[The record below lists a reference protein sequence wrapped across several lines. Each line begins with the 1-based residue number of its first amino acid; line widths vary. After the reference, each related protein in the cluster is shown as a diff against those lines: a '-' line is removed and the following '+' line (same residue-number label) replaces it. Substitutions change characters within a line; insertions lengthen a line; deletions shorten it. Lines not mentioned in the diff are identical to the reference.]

1 MSDNTYKK
9 INNMYTNASYIS
21 RYSVDILITAVICIV
36 VFLIISYY
44 HIMNSIE
51 PIKADWINQRC
62 NPAVIPFAGI
72 INKPID
78 QSALEFTASNFT
90 NCTQTILSDVA
101 DSALTPLYYNL
112 NVIVNLMKTLS
123 ESLNSSRSFFDK
135 TRNNINSVTTEVYGR
150 TLNVTLP
157 LIKMVKTVQ
166 SMFGKI
172 QGSSTAAIYTL
183 YGSYI
188 TLNSTLLLIYDAVV
202 TVMWVIIGIIVAC
215 FAVGWFLPPMLATG
229 ISLSAFLT
237 ILLIPAVV
245 MVSIMHNIF
254 NSSGLRSTPS
264 VPQYCFDG
272 STLLEMADGKKVFI
286 KNVNPGDVLQ
296 DGSIITGTMWST
308 SSGMQMFKLNDIIAT
323 SNHLVYHKKNGWIK
337 ISNHPNSIY
346 LDDYNELYVY
356 CVGTNTKVLK
366 IKKTLFSD
374 WDEIDDNDIE
384 ELRNS
389 IKCQE
394 LMPDN
399 FTKNDIH
406 KYLDTGLHPDTLLC
420 LDDGRSISIKDIEVN
435 DVLQFGE
442 AIRTIVKISCHDI
455 SSFSRFKHNGE
466 EVLCATSNI
475 DVRINSL
482 EGDKH
487 LVKEKIIP
495 PDFAYHIVTDSGV
508 LKING
513 LEIGDYNKGID
524 KYISCNNRINSVDI
538 Q

>member
-101 DSALTPLYYNL
+101 DTALTPLYYNL

-157 LIKMVKTVQ
+157 LIKMVKTIQ

-172 QGSSTAAIYTL
+172 QGSSTAALYTL

-254 NSSGLRSTPS
+254 NSSGLRPTPS

-272 STLLEMADGKKVFI
+272 STLLEMSDGEKVCI
-286 KNVNPGDVLQ
+286 KNVNPGDILQ
-296 DGSIITGTMWST
+296 DGSIITATMCST

-337 ISNHPNSIY
+337 ISNHPNSTY

-366 IKKTLFSD
+366 IGKTLFSD

-389 IKCQE
+389 IKCKD

-442 AIRTIVKISCHDI
+442 AIRTIVKISCDGI
-455 SSFSRFKHNGE
+455 SSFCRFTHNGE

-482 EGDKH
+482 EGDKY

-495 PDFAYHIVTDSGV
+495 PEFAYHIVTDCGV

-524 KYISCNNRINSVDI
+524 KYISCNNRRNSVDS